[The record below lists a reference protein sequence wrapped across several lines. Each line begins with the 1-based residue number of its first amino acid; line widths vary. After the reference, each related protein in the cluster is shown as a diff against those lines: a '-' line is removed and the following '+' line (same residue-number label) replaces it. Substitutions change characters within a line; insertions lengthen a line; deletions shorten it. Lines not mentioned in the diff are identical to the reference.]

1 MYHPERNKQQTTKQQ
16 NNKTT
21 TFLHSIP
28 EAIRQ
33 GNVFQL
39 LLSVTEIIS
48 EEEENTN
55 KKVIVP
61 QGVCGGGKGRFEAL
75 WGLFRQAV
83 PMSCTPT
90 GCAYLQAKS
99 WAQPSCGQ

>member
-1 MYHPERNKQQTTKQQ
+1 M
-16 NNKTT
+16 
-21 TFLHSIP
+21 LHSIP
-28 EAIRQ
+28 EAIHQ
-33 GNVFQL
+33 GTVFQL
-39 LLSVTEIIS
+39 LLSVRKIIS

-99 WAQPSCGQ
+99 WALPSCGQ